1 MFTKNTT
8 RTFAQCAHFVFTSE
22 LWEKLWRFK
31 RDRNIKVCRRMG
43 RVKKIVHSENRGQK
57 LWNNVK
63 KSCEIGQDR
72 KTLIS
77 GFT

>member
-1 MFTKNTT
+1 
-8 RTFAQCAHFVFTSE
+8 
-22 LWEKLWRFK
+22 
-31 RDRNIKVCRRMG
+31 MG